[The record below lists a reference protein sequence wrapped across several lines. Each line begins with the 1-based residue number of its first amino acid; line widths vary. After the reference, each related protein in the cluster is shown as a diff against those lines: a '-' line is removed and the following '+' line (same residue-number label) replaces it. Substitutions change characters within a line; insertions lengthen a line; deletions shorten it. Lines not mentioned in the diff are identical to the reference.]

1 MGRVLLIFL
10 LPLLGP
16 ILAYLG
22 WLHFTGRR
30 TFGAGT
36 DLAGVLVERSTL
48 WVLVTGAALTV
59 ASLLLFTHLD
69 QSAID
74 GVYEAPSWRD
84 GVIVPGHVVPA
95 EQ

>member
-1 MGRVLLIFL
+1 MGRVLLVYL

-30 TFGAGT
+30 AFDTGA
-36 DLAGVLVERSTL
+36 DLGAVLTERSTT
-48 WVLVTGAALTV
+48 WVLLASVVLTV
-59 ASLLLFTHLD
+59 ASLLLFTHFER
-69 QSAID
+69 STTS
-74 GVYEAPSWRD
+74 GVYEAPRLEH
-84 GVIVPGHVVPA
+84 GVIVPSRVVPA